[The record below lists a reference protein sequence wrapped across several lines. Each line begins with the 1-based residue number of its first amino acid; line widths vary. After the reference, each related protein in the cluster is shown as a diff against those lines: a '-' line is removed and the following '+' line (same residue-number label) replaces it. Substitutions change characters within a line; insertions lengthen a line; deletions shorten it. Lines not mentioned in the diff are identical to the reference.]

1 MGSKIGPVER
11 DLILDATRKEESPV
25 MLHAPGRSWE
35 CRIAGVDAVA
45 IAFGKAQELP
55 PSFLPGERIT
65 TRISHKG
72 QEFAFDSTLHKSM
85 GHLIS
90 LKKPEA
96 LWRGLE
102 RRWPRLASPKG
113 LRVDLLLPDAAV
125 PAHFP
130 KSEVFRDPGQP
141 GESGGLDL
149 SNLEALVTSFRKK
162 AETLSSGA
170 ALRMLREDSSPPSC
184 AEEIA
189 GLLGRMLFVPSTL
202 GNPFPVMTP
211 YADDRLIV
219 RDMLQSRQWLTS
231 GEHAARFADFLH
243 DLAEEGTASFII
255 SPVVYNC
262 SVIGFV
268 HLHNGAERARPL
280 ERAALD
286 LAWSFSRHFASFL
299 KRHGYYRDQEGF
311 KAERA
316 EVLDAT
322 PVGLRVSLGAHS
334 PRLDLGARF
343 DLRLA
348 FPKGELSCMG
358 LIARHYEIDGR
369 NQYGLALEGLP
380 LKTVNALARGY
391 YGRPELAIAAGE
403 QASGY

>member
-1 MGSKIGPVER
+1 MGSKISPVER
-11 DLILDATRKEESPV
+11 DLILEATRKEQSLV

-35 CRIAGVDAVA
+35 TRLAGIDAVA
-45 IAFGKAQELP
+45 VVFGRGHEIP
-55 PSFLPGERIT
+55 PRFLPGERIT
-65 TRISHKG
+65 ARISHLG

-90 LKKPEA
+90 LLKPEA

-102 RRWPRLASPKG
+102 RRWPRLAGPKG
-113 LRVDLLLPDAAV
+113 LTVDLLLPDAKLSEHV
-125 PAHFP
+125 L

-141 GESGGLDL
+141 GETGGLDL
-149 SNLEALVTSFRKK
+149 SSLEALVADFRKK
-162 AETLSSGA
+162 AATLSSSA
-170 ALRMLREDSSPPSC
+170 ALHMLREDSSPPSC

-202 GNPFPVMTP
+202 GDPFPVKSP
-211 YADDRLIV
+211 YDDDRLII
-219 RDMLQSRQWLTS
+219 REMLQSRQWLTS
-231 GEHAARFADFLH
+231 GEHAARFAAFLR
-243 DLAEEGTASFII
+243 DLAEEGTASFVI

-268 HLHNGAERARPL
+268 HLHNGTERAHPL
-280 ERAALD
+280 DRAALD

-299 KRHGYYRDQEGF
+299 KHHGYFRSQEGF
-311 KAERA
+311 SAERA

-322 PVGLRVSLGAHS
+322 PVGLRVSLGAHT
-334 PRLDLGARF
+334 PRLDLGSRF

-348 FPKGELSCMG
+348 FPKGKLSCMA
-358 LIARHYEIDGR
+358 LIARHYEVDGR

-380 LKTVNALARGY
+380 LNTVNALAFGY
-391 YGRPELAIAAGE
+391 
-403 QASGY
+403 